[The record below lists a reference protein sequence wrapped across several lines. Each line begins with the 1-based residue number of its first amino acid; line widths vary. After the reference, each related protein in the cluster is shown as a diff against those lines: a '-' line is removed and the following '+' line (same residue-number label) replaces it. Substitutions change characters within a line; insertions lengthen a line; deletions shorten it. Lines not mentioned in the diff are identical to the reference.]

1 MTIEE
6 AYELIENR
14 DYAEGLK
21 RKFAPGFSL
30 IHVNRDRQ
38 VLSVLRFKKL
48 PTEQEQLD
56 AIVENR
62 GCIQLSANPGMYSS
76 ASELRERIEGSMW
89 LFDKMKPATT

>member
-30 IHVNRDRQ
+30 LHVNRTGD
-38 VLSVLRFKKL
+38 VVSVLRFKKL
-48 PTEQEQLD
+48 PTEEEQLE
-56 AIVENR
+56 ALKENR

-76 ASELRERIEGSMW
+76 ALELRERIESSKW
-89 LFDKMKPATT
+89 LFDKMKPAST